1 MAMTKEESRI
11 KQVRTMAD
19 YQFGKGCGNILFS
32 GEITFKLSRTKR
44 IRQVFSEG
52 KRMATV
58 RARDGMFTLS
68 IEGASLIHSHL
79 PIPGYRV
86 MMCDDAIPFVSKGK
100 TAFAKHVENIDP
112 DLRAGDEVLLV
123 DKQDNLIATGQ
134 LLLAP
139 EEVLAMDNGPA
150 VDVRV
155 GVDSS

>member
-1 MAMTKEESRI
+1 MTKEESRI

-32 GEITFKLSRTKR
+32 GDITFKLSRTKR
-44 IRQVFSEG
+44 IRQIFSEE

-68 IEGASLIHSHL
+68 IEGASRIHSHL
-79 PIPGYRV
+79 PAPGYRV

-100 TAFAKHVENIDP
+100 TAFAKHVENIDS

-123 DKQDNLIATGQ
+123 DKHDNLIATGQ

-139 EEVLAMDNGPA
+139 EEVLAMQNGPA

-155 GVDSS
+155 GVNSS

>member
-32 GEITFKLSRTKR
+32 GDITFKLSRTKR
-44 IRQVFSEG
+44 IRQIFSEE

-68 IEGASLIHSHL
+68 IEGASRIHSHL
-79 PIPGYRV
+79 PAPGYRV

-100 TAFAKHVENIDP
+100 TAFAKHVENIDS

-123 DKQDNLIATGQ
+123 DKHDNLIATGQ

-139 EEVLAMDNGPA
+139 EEVLAMQNGPA

-155 GVDSS
+155 GVNSS